1 MTLYQ
6 ILKTSRLTS
15 NKSTADHCIAVCKLS
30 RINIELNNI
39 HYAISGKSRAI

>member
-6 ILKTSRLTS
+6 ILKTSRLT